1 MAIVN
6 VDYSEFETL
15 KNRVKELEE
24 TVKEKDKVIASLKDG
39 SRVIIRKE
47 LQIEYERFS
56 DPFRRM
62 HDSAT
67 DPLYSQD
74 EKPIRTVETSE
85 SYVGFEDVRLK
96 VEEHMKD
103 EVKRSIQQRDESR
116 ARYDSSVQKY
126 NEKEKKLDA
135 KEQSL
140 KDKYAK
146 KEADLISEYK
156 EKGKALEADYLA
168 KGKAYKQQLDADYK
182 IYMKKAGRLPYICES
197 AKEALSLLNANRFFK
212 PKGVESILEKI
223 IQKCEE
229 LANGQNT
236 ERNQ

>member
-24 TVKEKDKVIASLKDG
+24 TVKEKDKTIASLKDG

-47 LQIEYERFS
+47 VQIEYERFS

-62 HDSAT
+62 RGIDK

-74 EKPIRTVETSE
+74 EKPRRTVESSE

-116 ARYDSSVQKY
+116 ANYESSVQRY
-126 NEKEKKLDA
+126 NEKEKKLDY
-135 KEQSL
+135 KEKSL
-140 KDKYAK
+140 DDKYAQ
-146 KEADLISEYK
+146 KEANLVSEYK

-182 IYMKKAGRLPYICES
+182 ISMKKANRLPSIKES

-212 PKGVESILEKI
+212 PKGVESILAKI
-223 IQKCEE
+223 IQKCED
-229 LANGQNT
+229 
-236 ERNQ
+236 

>member
-1 MAIVN
+1 MAVVN

-24 TVKEKDKVIASLKDG
+24 TVKEKDKTIASIKDG

-47 LQIEYERFS
+47 VQIEYETFS
-56 DPFRRM
+56 EPFRRLRGI
-62 HDSAT
+62 DK

-74 EKPIRTVETSE
+74 EKPRRTVETSE
-85 SYVGFEDVRLK
+85 SYIGFEDVRLK

-116 ARYDSSVQKY
+116 ANYDSSVQRY
-126 NEKEKKLDA
+126 NEKVKMLDA
-135 KEQSL
+135 NEKSL
-140 KDKYAK
+140 KDKYAQ
-146 KEADLISEYK
+146 KEANLISEYK

-168 KGKAYKQQLDADYK
+168 KGKAYKQQLDVDYNNY
-182 IYMKKAGRLPYICES
+182 IKKAGRLLFISDS

-212 PKGVESILEKI
+212 PKGIENILAKI
-223 IQKCEE
+223 IQKCE
-229 LANGQNT
+229 G
-236 ERNQ
+236 

>member
-24 TVKEKDKVIASLKDG
+24 TVKEKDKTIASLKDG

-47 LQIEYERFS
+47 VQIEYERFS

-62 HDSAT
+62 RGIDK

-74 EKPIRTVETSE
+74 EKPRRTVETSE
-85 SYVGFEDVRLK
+85 SYIGFEDVRLK
-96 VEEHMKD
+96 VEDQMKN
-103 EVKRSIQQRDESR
+103 EINRSIKERDASR
-116 ARYDSSVQKY
+116 EDYKSRINRY
-126 NEKEKKLDA
+126 NEKEKKLDD
-135 KEQSL
+135 KEKSL

-156 EKGKALEADYLA
+156 EKDKALEADYLA
-168 KGKAYKQQLDADYK
+168 KGKAYKQQLEIDYNNY
-182 IYMKKAGRLPYICES
+182 IKKAARLIFINKS

-212 PKGVESILEKI
+212 PKGVESILAKI
-223 IQKCEE
+223 IQKCED
-229 LANGQNT
+229 
-236 ERNQ
+236 

>member
-1 MAIVN
+1 MAVVN

-24 TVKEKDKVIASLKDG
+24 TVKEKDKTIASLKDG

-47 LQIEYERFS
+47 VQIEYETFS
-56 DPFRRM
+56 EPYRRLRGI
-62 HDSAT
+62 DK

-74 EKPIRTVETSE
+74 EKPRRTVETSK

-116 ARYDSSVQKY
+116 ASYDSSVQRY

-135 KEQSL
+135 KKKSL
-140 KDKYAK
+140 ESMYAQ

-156 EKGKALEADYLA
+156 EKGKALEAEYLA
-168 KGKAYKQQLDADYK
+168 KGEAYKRQLEADYNNY
-182 IYMKKAGRLPYICES
+182 IKKAARLLFIYKS

-212 PKGVESILEKI
+212 PKGVENILAQI
-223 IQKCEE
+223 IQKCE
-229 LANGQNT
+229 Q
-236 ERNQ
+236 

>member
-24 TVKEKDKVIASLKDG
+24 TVKEKDKTIASLKDG

-47 LQIEYERFS
+47 VQIEYERFS

-62 HDSAT
+62 RGIDK

-74 EKPIRTVETSE
+74 EKPKRTVETSE
-85 SYVGFEDVRLK
+85 SYVGFEDVRLN

-116 ARYDSSVQKY
+116 ASYESSVQKY
-126 NEKEKKLDA
+126 NEKEKKLDD
-135 KEQSL
+135 KEKSL
-140 KDKYAK
+140 KDKYAQ

-156 EKGKALEADYLA
+156 EKGKALEADYLD
-168 KGKAYKQQLDADYK
+168 KGKAYKRQLEADYNNY
-182 IYMKKAGRLPYICES
+182 IKKAARLQFIYKS

-212 PKGVESILEKI
+212 PKGVESILAKI

-229 LANGQNT
+229 V
-236 ERNQ
+236 

>member
-1 MAIVN
+1 MAVVN

-24 TVKEKDKVIASLKDG
+24 TVKEKDKTIASLKDG

-47 LQIEYERFS
+47 VQIEYERFS

-62 HDSAT
+62 HGCAT

-74 EKPIRTVETSE
+74 EKPRRTVETSE
-85 SYVGFEDVRLK
+85 SYIGFEDVRLK

-116 ARYDSSVQKY
+116 ANYESSVQRY
-126 NEKEKKLDA
+126 NEKELDY
-135 KEQSL
+135 KEKSL
-140 KDKYAK
+140 KDKYAQ
-146 KEADLISEYK
+146 KEANLISEYK

-168 KGKAYKQQLDADYK
+168 KGKAYKQQLDADYNYY
-182 IYMKKAGRLPYICES
+182 IKKAGRLLSISDS
-197 AKEALSLLNANRFFK
+197 ARETLSLLNANRFFK
-212 PKGVESILEKI
+212 PKGVESILSKI
-223 IQKCEE
+223 IQKCE
-229 LANGQNT
+229 G
-236 ERNQ
+236 

>member
-24 TVKEKDKVIASLKDG
+24 TVKEKDKTIASLKDG

-47 LQIEYERFS
+47 VQIEYERFS

-62 HDSAT
+62 HGSAT
-67 DPLYSQD
+67 EPLYSQD
-74 EKPIRTVETSE
+74 EKPRRTVETSE
-85 SYVGFEDVRLK
+85 SYVGFEDVRLN

-116 ARYDSSVQKY
+116 ANYESSVQRY
-126 NEKEKKLDA
+126 NEKEKKLDD
-135 KEQSL
+135 KEKSL
-140 KDKYAK
+140 KDKYAQ

-156 EKGKALEADYLA
+156 EKGKALEAEYLD
-168 KGKAYKQQLDADYK
+168 KGKAYKRQLEADYK
-182 IYMKKAGRLPYICES
+182 NYMKKAGRLPSIKES

-212 PKGVESILEKI
+212 PKGVESILAKI
-223 IQKCEE
+223 IQKCED
-229 LANGQNT
+229 
-236 ERNQ
+236 

>member
-24 TVKEKDKVIASLKDG
+24 TVKEKDKTIASLKDG

-47 LQIEYERFS
+47 VQIEYERFS

-62 HDSAT
+62 RGIDK

-74 EKPIRTVETSE
+74 EKPRRTVETSE

-116 ARYDSSVQKY
+116 ANYDSSVQKY
-126 NEKEKKLDA
+126 KEKEKKLDD
-135 KEQSL
+135 KEKSL
-140 KDKYAK
+140 NDKYAK
-146 KEADLISEYK
+146 KEAALISEYK
-156 EKGKALEADYLA
+156 EKEEALEAAYLD
-168 KGKAYKQQLDADYK
+168 KGKAYKRQLEADYK
-182 IYMKKAGRLPYICES
+182 SYKNQAGRLPLINKN

-212 PKGVESILEKI
+212 PKGVESILAQI
-223 IQKCEE
+223 IQKCE
-229 LANGQNT
+229 Q
-236 ERNQ
+236 